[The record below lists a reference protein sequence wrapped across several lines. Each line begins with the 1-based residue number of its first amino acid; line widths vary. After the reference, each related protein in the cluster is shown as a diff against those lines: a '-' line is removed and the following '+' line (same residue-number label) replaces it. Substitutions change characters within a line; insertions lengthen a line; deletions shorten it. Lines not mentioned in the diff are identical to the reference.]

1 MFSKVIN
8 RGASAA
14 RALPRRPA
22 HGIAR
27 RSVTTD
33 AASSHAEKE
42 DVPTVSLAHQHDCMH
57 ASREEVDEQH

>member
-1 MFSKVIN
+1 MFSKIVH

-14 RALPRRPA
+14 RVLPRRPA

-42 DVPTVSLAHQHDCMH
+42 DVPTVSLTPQDCN
-57 ASREEVDEQH
+57 V

>member
-1 MFSKVIN
+1 MFSRVAH

-42 DVPTVSLAHQHDCMH
+42 DVPTVSLAHQDCMCD
-57 ASREEVDEQH
+57 SREGMDEQH